1 MGLFYFM
8 AIEKR
13 YYNDGE
19 DVVSYLSCFCT
30 NQNKIRFY
38 IEDSETAQFVD
49 LDADE
54 LKEFITDITFIL
66 KEINEN
72 NELH

>member
-1 MGLFYFM
+1 M

-13 YYNDGE
+13 YFNYGE
-19 DVVSYLSCFCT
+19 DVLSYLSFFRT
-30 NQNKIRFY
+30 NENKIRFH
-38 IEDSETAQFVD
+38 IEDSESVQFVD

-66 KEINEN
+66 KEINETD
-72 NELH
+72 ELH